1 MLTVLTVLAPLAL
14 ALQIP
19 IQIPIQSGSVDFYNP
34 NLSGGSMLNNAGGGL
49 GEPLNVIISGKSSP
63 EVLTNDG
70 IVSYARAI
78 GFSEECLG
86 IHIGAPQSANL
97 GDGHGWVNQTMELR
111 EDYGNEELG
120 TCLESVIGGNH
131 FRVYRQDGPSAMSG
145 ALFLAVSQEEDVEED
160 HTIVPDGYNIG
171 RNQLVE
177 HAVGNHHFD
186 GVYYTT
192 TAKNITGLLP
202 AGSEGVNHGIAT
214 DGITTL
220 LTVQT
225 SSSSVDD
232 KVPEAK

>member
-19 IQIPIQSGSVDFYNP
+19 IQPGSVDFYDP
-34 NLSGGSMLNNAGGGL
+34 NLGGGSMLNNVGGGL

-70 IVSYARAI
+70 IINYARAI

-86 IHIGAPQSANL
+86 IHIGALQSANL

-111 EDYGNEELG
+111 EDYGDEELG
-120 TCLESVIGGNH
+120 TCLESLIGGNH
-131 FRVYRQDGPSAMSG
+131 FRVYRQDGPSATSG
-145 ALFLAVSQEEDVEED
+145 ALFLAVSQEEDVEEN

-171 RNQLVE
+171 RNQLVD
-177 HAVGNHHFD
+177 HAVGSHHFD
-186 GVYYTT
+186 GVYYMT

-202 AGSEGVNHGIAT
+202 PGSVGVNHGIAT

-220 LTVQT
+220 LTVVQT
-225 SSSSVDD
+225 TKSR
-232 KVPEAK
+232 K

>member
-1 MLTVLTVLAPLAL
+1 MLTVLIVLAPLAL
-14 ALQIP
+14 ALQLP
-19 IQIPIQSGSVDFYNP
+19 IQPGSVDFYDP
-34 NLSGGSMLNNAGGGL
+34 NLNGGSMLDNAGGGL

-70 IVSYARAI
+70 IVITHGRLDCI
-78 GFSEECLG
+78 SEECLG
-86 IHIGAPQSANL
+86 IHIGDPQSANL

-120 TCLESVIGGNH
+120 TCLETIIGGNH
-131 FRVYRQDGPSAMSG
+131 FRVYRQDGPDAMSG
-145 ALFLAVSQEEDVEED
+145 ALFLARKQ

-171 RNQLVE
+171 RDQLVQ

-186 GVYYTT
+186 GVHYTT

-202 AGSEGVNHGIAT
+202 AGIAT

-225 SSSSVDD
+225 TR
-232 KVPEAK
+232 